1 MAVSHPFANAGLG
14 MFGSAERDFTQAG
27 MHAKAPKQDSKDGE
41 GNEGGGLGN
50 FVAGAL
56 KSLFTS
62 KEDKLKSY
70 DNLAPTQFDPATN
83 FPSVFNQQ
91 YATPYLPGAAPSQGI
106 APPASS
112 TSLEGF
118 KQAPLYAAPPPMQG
132 FKTQPNYVFPS
143 AGSNAPMS
151 PQVGATQQYNPL
163 VDQIWK
169 R

>member
-1 MAVSHPFANAGLG
+1 MAESHPFSNAGLG
-14 MFGSAERDFTQAG
+14 MFGSAEKQFAQSG
-27 MHAKAPKQDSKDGE
+27 MHAKAPKDEE